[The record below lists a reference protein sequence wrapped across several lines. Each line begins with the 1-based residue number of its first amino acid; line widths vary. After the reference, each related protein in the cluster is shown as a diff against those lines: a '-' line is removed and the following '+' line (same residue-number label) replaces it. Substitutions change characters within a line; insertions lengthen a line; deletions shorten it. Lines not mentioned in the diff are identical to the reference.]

1 MENSYLTYIMS
12 NKLVYYSTSMI
23 FLLSAIIFNTI
34 FNYIAKIL
42 IAQFT
47 SIDVLGNFFIIMSET
62 QTIAII
68 VALGLFQTLVIEIP
82 RYKFK
87 QRLNKIVSAL
97 LYSTLMGVVLLLS
110 SIILFFFLNYR
121 DTITFSFF
129 VTSSSLIFLC
139 LQSVFNGLKKFN
151 YLFANNIIQGTI
163 FISLISIF
171 IKNLSIESL
180 SFFLFISYFG
190 SSVIILFFYIFFSN
204 KHLVS
209 VIFHKF
215 LKNLNITII
224 SFSKR
229 RFNLLFI
236 TLFSELNEYLVLKI
250 PQQFGYINETTYIG
264 IGRGIAAITFIIPR
278 VIFSSVSP
286 IISTNYKKNNKNEI
300 YKIFQ
305 ESLMILYLLQGIT
318 VILFSNFGNYILL
331 LFYGWEYYFSS
342 IPIFL
347 FFLFIYV
354 IISIKQI
361 LYAFLANTNKEKK
374 ATIGRI
380 LSLIVFC
387 LFTFIFIFNSV
398 DIIISIIISYFIGML
413 LQFIIYYYFVIISME
428 QYKTSEFKNMILWII
443 LMTINIILASILYV
457 YVSNIFIR
465 IAIFLVNIIFYI
477 LFVYMIK
484 LTNYKSLFLKIR
496 TLFTQ

>member
-1 MENSYLTYIMS
+1 MS

-23 FLLSAIIFNTI
+23 FLLSSIIFNTI
-34 FNYIAKIL
+34 FNYVAKIL
-42 IAQFT
+42 IARFT
-47 SIDVLGNFFIIMSET
+47 SIDVLGNFFVLMSET
-62 QTIAII
+62 QTLAIF

-82 RYKFK
+82 RYKSK

-97 LYSTLMGVVLLLS
+97 VYSGFMGLVLLIS
-110 SIILFFFLNYR
+110 SIILFFSINYR
-121 DTITFSFF
+121 DTITFSLF
-129 VTSSSLIFLC
+129 VTSSNLIFLC

-151 YLFANNIIQGTI
+151 YLFVNNIIQGTI
-163 FISLISIF
+163 FLSLISIF

-180 SFFLFISYFG
+180 SFFLFISYFI
-190 SSVIILFFYIFFSN
+190 SSITILFFYILFSN
-204 KHLVS
+204 KHFVS
-209 VIFHKF
+209 EVFHMF
-215 LKNLNITII
+215 LKDLNITMI

-250 PQQFGYINETTYIG
+250 PHQFGYINETTYIG
-264 IGRGIAAITFIIPR
+264 IGRGIASIIFIIPR
-278 VIFSSVSP
+278 VIFSSVGP

-305 ESLMILYLLQGIT
+305 ESLLILFLLQGIT
-318 VILFSNFGNYILL
+318 VILFANFGNYILL
-331 LFYGWEYYFSS
+331 LFYGCEYYFSS
-342 IPIFL
+342 IPLFL

-354 IISIKQI
+354 IRSIKRI
-361 LYAFLANTNKEKK
+361 FYAFLSNTNKEKQ

-387 LFTFIFIFNSV
+387 LFSFFFIFISV
-398 DIIISIIISYFIGML
+398 DIMISIIISYFLGIL

-428 QYKTSEFKNMILWII
+428 QYKSSEFKNMILWII
-443 LMTINIILASILYV
+443 LMTLNIILASIIYV

-465 IAIFLVNIIFYI
+465 ITIFLVNIVFYI

-484 LTNYKSLFLKIR
+484 LIDYKSLFLKIR
-496 TLFTQ
+496 TLFT